1 MNDITPSTLGL
12 PFTVLGYVAMQICYP
27 PLPLSLRD
35 RVIGY

>member
-1 MNDITPSTLGL
+1 VDDITLITLGL
-12 PFTVLGYVAMQICYP
+12 PFTVLGYVAKQRCYP